1 MNSRTEMPRRT
12 VTFLKA
18 CSDSCGGVA
27 AAAGRAC
34 PRTPT
39 PISTASAAA
48 HSIVPRL
55 SLISFLSLVYNLMRW
70 DYTSRKNHVQI
81 TPPLHIDQEGSFDA
95 LHDRPARP
103 AGGHV

>member
-1 MNSRTEMPRRT
+1 VQFNASDAAKNPIVFMNSRTEMPRST

-18 CSDSCGGVA
+18 SSESCGRA
-27 AAAGRAC
+27 APAACAAGRAW

-81 TPPLHIDQEGSFDA
+81 TA
-95 LHDRPARP
+95 APA
-103 AGGHV
+103 H